1 MTEKSPV
8 IRDTRSDMSPPGA
21 SGDSP
26 IVESVHIA
34 DPQRRDLLRS
44 LNGRS
49 LTSLEDIAAQLVA
62 WRSGTDPEEVSAMR
76 RREVQR
82 RLLET
87 HIPRLRACGLV
98 AYDESTDTVSLTD
111 CGESIVSEDQPLH

>member
-1 MTEKSPV
+1 MTKTPV

-21 SGDSP
+21 SEGSP
-26 IVESVHIA
+26 TVKSVHIA

-87 HIPRLRACGLV
+87 HIPRLRTCGLV
-98 AYDESTDTVSLTD
+98 DYDETTDMVSLTD
-111 CGESIVSEDQPLH
+111 CGERIVSKDQSLN